1 LELFFFLL
9 TAGAEERFKRCG
21 RLVDVNVTAALIWK
35 AMIIDEAHV
44 CAAEVAGVPEDGVAE
59 FAPGSC

>member
-1 LELFFFLL
+1 
-9 TAGAEERFKRCG
+9 
-21 RLVDVNVTAALIWK
+21 VDVYVTAALIWK
-35 AMIIDEAHV
+35 TMIIDEAHV